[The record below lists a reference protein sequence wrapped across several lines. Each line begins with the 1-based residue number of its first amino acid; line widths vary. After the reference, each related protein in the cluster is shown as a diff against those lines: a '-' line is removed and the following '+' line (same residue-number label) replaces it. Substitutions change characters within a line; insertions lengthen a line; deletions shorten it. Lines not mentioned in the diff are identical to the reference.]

1 MPKASSLAAEIEQAF
16 GVASELVEGTNGVF
30 DVVVD
35 GRTVFSKYAEQ
46 RFPEPGEIVDA
57 LRAMSVA

>member
-1 MPKASSLAAEIEQAF
+1 MPRASSLAAEIKQAF
-16 GVASELVEGTNGVF
+16 GVDAKLVEGTNGVF

-35 GRTVFSKYAEQ
+35 DATVFSKHAEQ

-57 LRAMSVA
+57 MRAMSAA